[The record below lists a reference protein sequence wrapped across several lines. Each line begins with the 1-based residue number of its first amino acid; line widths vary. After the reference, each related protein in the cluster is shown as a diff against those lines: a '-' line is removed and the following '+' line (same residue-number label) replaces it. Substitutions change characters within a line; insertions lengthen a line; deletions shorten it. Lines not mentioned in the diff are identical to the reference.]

1 MSDDGSGPWR
11 SEAESA
17 VLDAVRQVMP
27 ISDLALEAAVAG
39 VPVLDVQR
47 SARID
52 ICFAEQPD
60 IF

>member
-1 MSDDGSGPWR
+1 MQR

-17 VLDAVRQVMP
+17 LLDAVLRVMP
-27 ISDLALEAAVAG
+27 ISDLALDAAVAG
-39 VPVLDVQR
+39 IPVLDVQR